1 MKKFSLIINNYVFFI
16 LSMFIYLVVISI
28 LSFLS
33 YKVSSIISYIFI
45 IVLFFISG
53 YKLGNKSNKKGYLSG
68 LLVGISNI
76 IFMFILGVILK
87 LEFNLNILL
96 YYFTL
101 ILSSVIGG
109 CIGINRKGSLD

>member
-1 MKKFSLIINNYVFFI
+1 MKKLSLIINNYVFFI
-16 LSMFIYLVVISI
+16 LSMFIYLIVISI

-33 YKVSSIISYIFI
+33 YKVSSIISYVFI
-45 IVLFFISG
+45 IILFSICG

-68 LLVGISNI
+68 LLIGISNI
-76 IFMFILGVILK
+76 ILMFILGIILK
-87 LEFNLNILL
+87 VEFNLNILI
-96 YYFTL
+96 YYITL